1 MSTYNPI
8 TGQKNPESPVAI
20 KNFEFTRPANTTAYT
35 IGDSVAPD
43 TKAISAAT
51 NAAPAVLTCAAHG
64 LATGDRVT
72 ISGAVTMTS
81 INGDF
86 VVTVL
91 TSSTFKISTE
101 AGYLLGAFIAGNGV
115 YGGSGVFQKMLRMAD
130 VVAIDAGEAQL
141 VALQLFALSATVTLG
156 TFRIRLFNQPQSAIA
171 DNAANTLLYANRAA
185 HVGYVDMA
193 IVATD
198 GAGSDQS
205 VILSVPAQPIL
216 FGCGSGRRDLFFQII
231 ALGAYVPASAETFR
245 LVAKF
250 NRVQA
255 QNVSLVPGN

>member
-1 MSTYNPI
+1 MPATYNPI
-8 TGQKNPESPVAI
+8 TGQITPESPVVI
-20 KNFEFTRPANTTAYT
+20 KAFEWTRPANTTAYT
-35 IGDSVAPD
+35 IGDSVAAD
-43 TKAISAAT
+43 TVAITGAT
-51 NAAPAVLTCAAHG
+51 NAAQAVITAASHG

-72 ISGAVTMTS
+72 IAAVGGNTNC
-81 INGDF
+81 NGDF

-101 AGYLLGAFIAGNGV
+101 AGYLTGTFIAGNSA
-115 YGGSGVFQKMLRMAD
+115 YTSGGTIQKLFRFAD
-130 VVAIDAGEAQL
+130 VVGANGGQAQL

-156 TFRIRLFNQPQSAIA
+156 TFRVRLFNLPQSGIA
-171 DNAANTLLYANRAA
+171 DNAPNTLLYANRAA

-198 GAGSDQS
+198 GSGSDTS
-205 VILSVPAQPIL
+205 MILSVPAQPIV
-216 FGCGSGRRDLFFQII
+216 FGCNSARADLFVQIV

-250 NRVQA
+250 NRIQPQGVTLQ
-255 QNVSLVPGN
+255 